1 MNSMTMQTNVQLNE
15 QMNQQ
20 LSHEVTVI
28 PSTTPGVTENKGKRN
43 LTAAQMWLIQ
53 RKVRSANRIHR
64 RIPR

>member
-1 MNSMTMQTNVQLNE
+1 MRNPVQLNE

-43 LTAAQMWLIQ
+43 FTAAQMWYMQ
-53 RKVRSANRIHR
+53 RNVRTADRIHR